1 MGVSTAALRNRIPP
15 LAAFFGAIGG
25 AVAAVLGSVVV
36 SLAVA
41 FAVFSDRMTPEHM
54 GDPAFMTDLITSYPV
69 VATSVAAT
77 AAFLIGV
84 PMLTAKLTK
93 TSIKEG
99 LGFRKAH
106 WLCFVLAP
114 IGILSLGPTS
124 DLLVTWMKEIAPNA
138 SFGALESITKIVEA
152 HSYVAL
158 WPIIALMPGFSEEIF
173 FRGLV
178 QRAAGFG
185 WRAIALSA
193 ISFSFFHMDPHHV
206 AGVIPLG
213 FYLAWLGAR
222 TGTTW
227 VPIMAHVVNNSTALL
242 ASKLAGGEEPDIPL
256 WVLPIGWLIC
266 AGCVY
271 GIMRVTRDRKA
282 CLGPAAEPD
291 ASSLPG
297 PELSP
302 DWRIVRRVGA
312 QEEVLGYVRNA
323 TLRLPD
329 VIGEFQ
335 PGAAFDDLRAA
346 IEAIEAGEES
356 DALDGFVLEDMNG
369 GGDLEAAFRISL
381 EKQQVAFR
389 AKPK

>member
-1 MGVSTAALRNRIPP
+1 MTDARRTRIPP
-15 LAAFFGAIGG
+15 LPAFFGAIGG
-25 AVAAVLGSVVV
+25 AVAAVGGSVVV

-41 FAVFSDRMTPEHM
+41 FAVFSDRMTPEQM
-54 GDPAFMTDLITSYPV
+54 SDPAFMTDLITSYPV

-84 PMLTAKLTK
+84 PMLTAKFTK

-124 DLLVTWMKEIAPNA
+124 DLLVTWMKDIAPNA

-185 WRAIALSA
+185 WRAITLSA
-193 ISFSFFHMDPHHV
+193 ITFSFFHMDPHHV

-213 FYLAWLGAR
+213 FFLAWLGAR
-222 TGTTW
+222 TGSTW
-227 VPIMAHVVNNSTALL
+227 VPIFAHVVNNSMALL
-242 ASKLAGGEEPDIPL
+242 ASKLASGGEEPDIPL
-256 WVLPIGWLIC
+256 WVLPIGWAIC

-291 ASSLPG
+291 ASRLPG
-297 PELSP
+297 VGVSP
-302 DWRIVRRVGA
+302 DWRIVRRLGA

-323 TLRLPD
+323 SLHLPD
-329 VIGEFQ
+329 VIGDFQ
-335 PGAAFDDLRAA
+335 PGEAFEDFRSAV
-346 IEAIEAGEES
+346 EAIEAGESS

-369 GGDLEAAFRISL
+369 GGDLDAAFRISL
-381 EKQQVAFR
+381 SKQQVAFR
-389 AKPK
+389 AKPKT

>member
-1 MGVSTAALRNRIPP
+1 MSTEARRNRIPP

-25 AVAAVLGSVVV
+25 AVGAVVGSVIV
-36 SLAVA
+36 SLGVA
-41 FAVFSDRMTPEHM
+41 WAVFHDRMTPEQM
-54 GDPAFMTDLITSYPV
+54 AEPTFINDLITSYPV

-84 PMLTAKLTK
+84 PLLVAKLTK

-124 DLLVTWMKEIAPNA
+124 DLLVTWFKEIAPNA
-138 SFGALESITKIVEA
+138 SLGALESITKIVEA
-152 HSYVAL
+152 HGYAML
-158 WPIIALMPGFSEEIF
+158 WPVIALMPGFSEEIF

-193 ISFSFFHMDPHHV
+193 ITFSFFHMDPHHV
-206 AGVIPLG
+206 AGVLPLG

-227 VPIMAHVVNNSTALL
+227 VPICAHVVNNSMALL
-242 ASKLAGGEEPDIPL
+242 ASKLAGGEEPDIPM
-256 WVLPIGWLIC
+256 WVLPIGWAIC
-266 AGCVY
+266 AACVY
-271 GIMRVTRDRKA
+271 GIMRVTRDREA

-297 PELSP
+297 PEVSP

-323 TLRLPD
+323 SLRLPD
-329 VIGEFQ
+329 VIGDFQ
-335 PGAAFDDLRAA
+335 PGTVFDELRAA

-356 DALDGFVLEDMNG
+356 DALDGFVLEDMSSG
-369 GGDLEAAFRISL
+369 SDLEAEFRISL
-381 EKQQVAFR
+381 ADGQVAFR
-389 AKPK
+389 AKP

>member
-1 MGVSTAALRNRIPP
+1 MP
-15 LAAFFGAIGG
+15 AFFGAIGG
-25 AVAAVLGSVVV
+25 AVGAVLGSVVV

-41 FAVFSDRMTPEHM
+41 VVVFSDRMTPDQM
-54 GDPAFMTDLITSYPV
+54 GDPSFINDLIISYPV

-93 TSIKEG
+93 TSIKEA

-124 DLLVTWMKEIAPNA
+124 DLLVTWLKELAPDA
-138 SFGALESITKIVEA
+138 SFGALESIGKIVEA
-152 HSYVAL
+152 HSYAML

-178 QRAAGFG
+178 QRSAGFG
-185 WRAIALSA
+185 WRAITLSA
-193 ISFSFFHMDPHHV
+193 ITFSFFHMDPHHV

-222 TGTTW
+222 TGSTW
-227 VPIMAHVVNNSTALL
+227 VPIAAHVVNNSTALL
-242 ASKLAGGEEPDIPL
+242 ASKLAGNEEPDIPF
-256 WVLPIGWLIC
+256 WVVPIGWAIC

-271 GIMRVTRDRKA
+271 GIWRVTRDRAA
-282 CLGPAAEPD
+282 CLGPAADPA
-291 ASSLPG
+291 ASSLPA
-297 PELSP
+297 PDLSP
-302 DWRIVRRVGA
+302 DWRIIRRTGA

-329 VIGEFQ
+329 VVGDFQ
-335 PGAAFDDLRAA
+335 PGEAFEDLRSAL
-346 IEAIEAGEES
+346 EAIEAGEPN
-356 DALDGFVLEDMNG
+356 DALRGFVLQDMSDG
-369 GGDLEAAFRISL
+369 SDVDAPFRITLSD
-381 EKQQVAFR
+381 QRVTFR
-389 AKPK
+389 ANPKQTK